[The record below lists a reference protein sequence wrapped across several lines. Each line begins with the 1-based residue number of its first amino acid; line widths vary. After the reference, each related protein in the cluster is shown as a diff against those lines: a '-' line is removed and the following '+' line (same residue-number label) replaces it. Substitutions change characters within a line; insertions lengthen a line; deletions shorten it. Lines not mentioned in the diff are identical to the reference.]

1 MLDQDLY
8 RYVQFISPESGYSA
22 EEQFE
27 FAAKLECACKDNPDL
42 PLTFTANCLL
52 SLSESR
58 SEKVEPFSLS

>member
-8 RYVQFISPESGYSA
+8 RYVKFISSESGYLA
-22 EEQFE
+22 EEQVE
-27 FAAKLECACKDNPDL
+27 FAAKLERACKDNPDL

-58 SEKVEPFSLS
+58 SGKVEPFLFS